1 MTFKNRETF
10 EEMVDRVAGSALQK
24 LLVGTQFRSIIW
36 MVCEQ
41 TAMWRER
48 EDRFIAESAKKGS

>member
-1 MTFKNRETF
+1 MIVRETF
-10 EEMVDRVAGSALQK
+10 EAMVDRVAGSALQK
-24 LLVGTQFRSIIW
+24 LLAGTQFRSIIW

-48 EDRFIAESAKKGS
+48 EDRFIAESIKKGS

>member
-1 MTFKNRETF
+1 MAGRETF
-10 EEMVDRVAGSALQK
+10 EQMVDRVAGSALQK
-24 LLVGTQFRSIIW
+24 LLVGTQFRSIVW

-48 EDRFIAESAKKGS
+48 EDRFIAESNKKGS